1 MSLLRL
7 HLSILDTKF
16 KTLGEKIH
24 HNRIKI
30 VLAEKNV
37 SQTTL
42 SELTGLSK
50 TRISSY
56 CTNSSQPSIETLRM
70 IATALKVNAQ
80 RLIVPTPDEDEK

>member
-1 MSLLRL
+1 MI
-7 HLSILDTKF
+7 ILDTKF
-16 KTLGEKIH
+16 KTLSKDEKIH

-37 SQTTL
+37 SQTAL
-42 SELTGLSK
+42 SEMTGLSK

-70 IATALKVNAQ
+70 IAVALKVNAQ
-80 RLIVPTPDEDEK
+80 RLIVPTPDEDDK

>member
-1 MSLLRL
+1 MG
-7 HLSILDTKF
+7 KA
-16 KTLGEKIH
+16 EKIL

-30 VLAEKNV
+30 VLAEKNL
-37 SQTTL
+37 SQVTL

-56 CTNSSQPSIETLRM
+56 CTNSSQPSLETLRM
-70 IATALKVNAQ
+70 IATVLKVNVH